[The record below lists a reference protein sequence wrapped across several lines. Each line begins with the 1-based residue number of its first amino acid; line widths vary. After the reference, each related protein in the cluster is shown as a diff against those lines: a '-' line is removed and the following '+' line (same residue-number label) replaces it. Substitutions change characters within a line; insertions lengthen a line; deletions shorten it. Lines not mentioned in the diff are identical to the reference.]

1 MRTLY
6 FLLFFSF
13 SVTLV
18 AQEVRTKR
26 VPIRD
31 TIQLDSV
38 SINPSVFKITTREG
52 TVLDSTRYIID
63 YARSLIS
70 LKAKQD
76 IDTDTLIVTY
86 RVYPEF
92 LTRKYFQFDTKR
104 IVTNSGNL
112 DRLTNL
118 RNQKKQRSF
127 TPFNGLNT
135 SGSIV
140 RGVTVG
146 SNQNSTVNSE
156 LDLQLSGK
164 LSDKVTLR
172 ASIQDA
178 NIPSQE
184 GGFSQNLDEFD
195 QIFIELFSDTWNIR
209 AGDINLQDTESYYG
223 QFTKK
228 IQGLSLRGDINHSE
242 DSKTNLFATGA
253 LVRGVFNTSM
263 FTGEEGNQG
272 PYKLTGPN
280 GELFVLVVSGSEAVY
295 VNGILLERGEA
306 KDYIIDYNAGEIRFN
321 STFPITSEMRIVVDY
336 QFSERN
342 FTRFIAYGGG
352 SFRNSDTFKIAAQV
366 YSESD
371 AKNQP
376 LQQTLSEEQVAVLAN
391 AGDDPDQMVAQS
403 AIPDTFSDNKVLYR
417 QIIINGVEVFEFST
431 DPEEELF
438 NVRFSNVGPNQ
449 GDYILSTTNTL
460 RRTFEYVAPINGV
473 RQGSFE
479 PQIRLFA
486 PTLLQLAIV
495 NGSYVPSE
503 KTAIDFEVAGSK
515 NDLNL
520 FSNIDDENNNAF
532 ATHLKA
538 KQQVF
543 KKDSTVTIEAFGKWD
558 YVQEDFVNIEGLY
571 NPEFNRDWNLNPN
584 LQNTNGNGLILIGN
598 QSFLT
603 TGLQYQNSKIGSIL
617 YSFESLDFNT
627 SYSGTKHSILSTINS
642 KKIKGTVNASVLN
655 TNDISATS
663 DFAKLYSSAIYD
675 LKKAWIGGKF
685 YTEDNIRRAKV
696 NDSLTPN
703 SQRFQLYEGFVGI
716 GDSTNVYVEAGYRY
730 RVNDSLRD
738 NTISRVNTS
747 NTYFLKSQLLKNK
760 KTNLSLFI
768 NYRSLSFEDASIETQ
783 NSLNSR
789 LLYDQ
794 RFAKEIIRL
803 NTVFETNSGTQPQQE
818 FTFVA
823 VDEGQGTHTWND
835 FNGDGI
841 QQLEEF
847 DIAQFQDQADFIRVL
862 LPNQLFLQT
871 HQNKLSSQLTL
882 NPQQWSNSEGF
893 KKLLSHFYNQTS
905 YSIDRRALR
914 EGQRFTINPFEE
926 DENEIGLGLNLR
938 NSLTFNRGKQHYTT
952 TYNYLSNKSTN
963 LLSTGLQD
971 NELESHQLNFLHK
984 IQESWLFNFKGDIGT
999 TTSIAENFPS
1009 RNFSINNATI
1019 NPKISYLF
1027 SKTSRVSVFYTFQ
1040 DKDNTE
1046 GGFEALQQNNFGIS
1060 FAIADKEKLSLMGEF
1075 NYIDNQFD
1083 GSAFS
1088 PVSYQILEGL
1098 QPGTNFTWN
1107 LIAQKRLT
1115 KFLDLNVSYFG
1126 RKSEDSRTIHTGNI
1140 QLKALF

>member
-1 MRTLY
+1 MRILY
-6 FLLFFSF
+6 ILLFFFCSAII
-13 SVTLV
+13 V

-26 VPIRD
+26 IAIRD

-52 TVLDSTRYIID
+52 VVLDSSRYTID
-63 YARSLIS
+63 YARSLLS
-70 LKAKQD
+70 LKAKED
-76 IDTDTLIVTY
+76 IPTDTIIVTY

-92 LTRKYFQFDTKR
+92 LTRKYFQFDPKR
-104 IVTNSGNL
+104 IVTSSGNL
-112 DRLTNL
+112 DRVIRL
-118 RNQKKQRSF
+118 RGDKKPRAF

-195 QIFIELFSDTWNIR
+195 QIFIELFSDNWNIR

-228 IQGLSLRGDINHSE
+228 IQGLSLRADINHSE
-242 DSKTNLFATGA
+242 DSKTSLFATGA
-253 LVRGVFNTSM
+253 LVRGIFNTSM
-263 FTGEEGNQG
+263 FTGQEGNQG

-295 VNGILLERGEA
+295 ANGILLERGET
-306 KDYIIDYNAGEIRFN
+306 KDYVIDYNAGEIRFN
-321 STFPITSEMRIVVDY
+321 ATFPITSEMRIVVDY

-342 FTRFIAYGGG
+342 FTRFVAYGGG
-352 SFRNSDTFKIAAQV
+352 RFRESNTLKIAAHV

-376 LQQTLSEEQVAVLAN
+376 LQQTLSEDQVAVLAN
-391 AGDDPDQMVAQS
+391 AGDDPNQMVAQS

-417 QIIINGVEVFEFST
+417 QITVGGVEVFEFSI
-431 DPEEELF
+431 DPDETLF
-438 NVRFSNVGPNQ
+438 NVRFSNVGINQ

-473 RQGSFE
+473 KQGSFE

-495 NGSYVPSE
+495 NGSYTPSE

-520 FSNIDDENNNAF
+520 FSNIDDENNDAF
-532 ATHLKA
+532 ATHLKG
-538 KQQVF
+538 KQQLF
-543 KKDSTVTIEAFGKWD
+543 KKDSTATLEAFGNWD
-558 YVQEDFVNIEGLY
+558 YVQEDFVNVEGLY
-571 NPEFNRDWNLNPN
+571 NPEFNRDWNLDPN
-584 LQNTNGNGLILIGN
+584 LQNTNGLLVGD

-603 TGLQYQNSKIGSIL
+603 TGIRYQNRNLGSIL
-617 YSFESLDFNT
+617 YSFENLDFNT
-627 SYSGTKHSILSTINS
+627 FYSGTRHSIISAINS
-642 KKIKGTVNASVLN
+642 KKIKGNINASILS
-655 TNDISATS
+655 TNDVNVTS
-663 DFAKLYSSAIYD
+663 DFSKLYSSAVYD
-675 LKKAWIGGKF
+675 LKKAWVGGKF

-696 NDSLTPN
+696 NDSLTPD
-703 SQRFQLYEGFVGI
+703 SQRFQLYEGFVGV
-716 GDSTNVYVEAGYRY
+716 GDSTSVYVEAGYRY
-730 RVNDSLRD
+730 RVNDSVR
-738 NTISRVNTS
+738 NNSINRVNTS

-768 NYRSLSFEDASIETQ
+768 NYRSLSFEDTSIETQ

-794 RFAKEIIRL
+794 RFAKDIVRL

-835 FNGDGI
+835 YNNDGI

-847 DIAQFQDQADFIRVL
+847 EISQFQDEADFIRVL
-862 LPNQLFLQT
+862 LPNQIFLQT

-882 NPQQWSNSEGF
+882 NPQQWNNSKGLR
-893 KKLLSHFYNQTS
+893 KLLSHFYNQTS

-914 EGQRFTINPFEE
+914 QGQDFTINPFKE

-938 NSLTFNRGKQHYTT
+938 NSLTFNRGKQKYTT
-952 TYNYLSNKSTN
+952 TYSYLSNKSTN

-971 NELESHQLNFLHK
+971 NELESHQFNFLHK
-984 IQESWLFNFKGDIGT
+984 IKESWLFNFKGDVGT
-999 TTSIAENFPS
+999 TISIAENFPS
-1009 RNFSINNATI
+1009 RNFNINNSSI
-1019 NPKISYLF
+1019 NPKVSYLI
-1027 SKTSRVSVFYTFQ
+1027 SKTSRVSFFYTFQ
-1040 DKDNTE
+1040 DKQNTV
-1046 GGFEALQQNNFGIS
+1046 GGQEALQQNNFGTS
-1060 FAIADKEKLSLMGEF
+1060 FAIADGEKLSLMGEF

-1083 GSAFS
+1083 GSTFS

-1126 RKSEDSRTIHTGNI
+1126 RKSESSRTIHTGSI

>member
-1 MRTLY
+1 MRILY
-6 FLLFFSF
+6 FLLFFSC

-52 TVLDSTRYIID
+52 AVLDSTRYTID
-63 YARSLIS
+63 YARSLLS
-70 LKAKQD
+70 LKAKED
-76 IDTDTLIVTY
+76 LDTDTLIVTY
-86 RVYPEF
+86 RIYPEF
-92 LTRKYFQFDTKR
+92 LTRKYSQFDPNR

-118 RNQKKQRSF
+118 RNQRKQRSF
-127 TPFNGLNT
+127 APFRGLNT

-140 RGVTVG
+140 RGVTIG

-228 IQGLSLRGDINHSE
+228 IQGLSLQGDINHSE

-263 FTGEEGNQG
+263 FTGQEGNQG

-352 SFRNSDTFKIAAQV
+352 SFRKSDTFKIAAQV

-376 LQQTLSEEQVAVLAN
+376 LQQTLSEDQVAVLAN

-417 QIIINGVEVFEFST
+417 QIIVNGVEVFEFST

-473 RQGSFE
+473 KQGSFE

-495 NGSYVPSE
+495 NGKYAPSE

-520 FSNIDDENNNAF
+520 FSNVDDDDNNAF
-532 ATHLKA
+532 ATHLNA
-538 KQQVF
+538 KQQLF
-543 KKDSTVTIEAFGKWD
+543 KRDSTVTIEAFGNWD

-571 NPEFNRDWNLNPN
+571 NPEFNRDWNLDPN
-584 LQNTNGNGLILIGN
+584 LQNANNSGLILIGD

-617 YSFESLDFNT
+617 YSFESLDFNAF
-627 SYSGTKHSILSTINS
+627 YSGTKHSILSTINS

-655 TNDISATS
+655 TNDVNVTS
-663 DFAKLYSSAIYD
+663 DFTKLYSSVIYD
-675 LKKAWIGGKF
+675 LKKAWVGGKF

-696 NDSLTPN
+696 NDSLTPS

-768 NYRSLSFEDASIETQ
+768 NYRSLSFEDTSIETQ

-794 RFAKEIIRL
+794 RFAKDIIRL

-882 NPQQWSNSEGF
+882 NPQQWSNSTGF
-893 KKLLSHFYNQTS
+893 RKLLSHFYNQTS

-952 TYNYLSNKSTN
+952 TYSYLSNKSTN

-999 TTSIAENFPS
+999 TISIAENFPS
-1009 RNFSINNATI
+1009 RNFNINNATI

-1046 GGFEALQQNNFGIS
+1046 GGLEALQQNNFGIS